1 MKAPRELLPIKGRR
15 CVAVGGR
22 VPCRDCGAMFLAL
35 WWLHE
40 RLEVSEVC
48 SCCRVLRDVE
58 GRR

>member
-1 MKAPRELLPIKGRR
+1 MKAPRELLPIEGRR

-22 VPCRDCGAMFLAL
+22 VPCQDCGGTFLSV

-48 SCCRVLRDVE
+48 SR
-58 GRR
+58 